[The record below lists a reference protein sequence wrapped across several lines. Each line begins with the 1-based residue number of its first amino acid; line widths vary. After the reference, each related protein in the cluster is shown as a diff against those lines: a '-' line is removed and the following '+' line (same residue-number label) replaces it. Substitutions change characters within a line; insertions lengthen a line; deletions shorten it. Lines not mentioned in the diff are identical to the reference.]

1 MSFIPY
7 EWQLNDL
14 STLKKNQYTGLLN
27 IDPGG
32 TKTAISSL
40 AIKDS
45 GAETVLI
52 CAPKSTFQTAWRPTI
67 EAVTGR
73 EARMIGNGNKQEKV
87 AYTDFELGYPGVY
100 LSTPQF
106 LVRSDV
112 STWSGEMLILDE
124 ALSLD
129 TPIPTP
135 HGWATVGELSV
146 GDNVL
151 SPRGREVRVKRLTQ
165 IRQGRT
171 FRISTDRG
179 FELVADAGHKWIAAP
194 RVKGGSFYL
203 KPRMV
208 TTEEMFQKK
217 DISWRIEPTQPIE
230 LPEKSLP
237 VDPYVLG
244 QWLGNGTRGQP
255 HLTVRRHLLDK
266 TLTELLSRGYD
277 AYPLPKNNRPDI
289 VRISLGKRFSRE
301 TREAGFFRSKYLP
314 TEYLRGSKDQRID
327 ILRGLMDSDG
337 YVNGSGF
344 TFTNTNLSLLFG
356 LSEIARTLGFVVSKP
371 KKVQDNKFTVKECY
385 RVYFSGSNLINPF
398 LLRGE
403 SYRPPG
409 RGPISHRIVS
419 IEETD
424 SVLVR
429 CIEVDSEDHLFLAG
443 EAMIPTHNCHKVA
456 TPRSKA
462 QRKISGFSP
471 RDDGEPLSKRFGARL
486 ALSGTPARQNFEN
499 MWSTMRFLW
508 PELDGKGQVADSNFW
523 AWLRDRMTYEEI
535 VTGFEW
541 VPVSKKPIP
550 NGFTGYKKKINGVLH
565 WGETSKAKKWLTEA
579 QPGRLLREAP
589 CVLTHY
595 RRQECCPWHPN
606 GFLSLEEP
614 QILERVVELDTK
626 QKKAIRELETHYMTF
641 LGEHPLVTE
650 LTITQQQRIRQICL
664 GVPTIVLGEN
674 GESSVEFDKDCV
686 SPFIDETLDILSS
699 LPDDEPVLIFLD
711 SQRFAT
717 IVTDR
722 LNKAGVAAAEYSG
735 KTVTV
740 RDKYLEKFGVDYRV
754 LVGVTSAIGTGTD
767 SLQHKSS
774 TEVWLEIPVSLT
786 NRLQAESRLDRV
798 GARRQVQRY
807 VVKDSEGY
815 AEGRMSAQLDMQLK
829 LNASLRGGSNG

>member
-14 STLKKNQYTGLLN
+14 STLRKNQYTGLLN

-73 EARMIGNGNKQEKV
+73 EARVIGNGNKQEKV

-112 STWSGEMLILDE
+112 STWSGEMLLLDE
-124 ALSLD
+124 A
-129 TPIPTP
+129 
-135 HGWATVGELSV
+135 
-146 GDNVL
+146 
-151 SPRGREVRVKRLTQ
+151 
-165 IRQGRT
+165 
-171 FRISTDRG
+171 
-179 FELVADAGHKWIAAP
+179 
-194 RVKGGSFYL
+194 
-203 KPRMV
+203 
-208 TTEEMFQKK
+208 
-217 DISWRIEPTQPIE
+217 
-230 LPEKSLP
+230 
-237 VDPYVLG
+237 
-244 QWLGNGTRGQP
+244 
-255 HLTVRRHLLDK
+255 
-266 TLTELLSRGYD
+266 
-277 AYPLPKNNRPDI
+277 
-289 VRISLGKRFSRE
+289 
-301 TREAGFFRSKYLP
+301 
-314 TEYLRGSKDQRID
+314 
-327 ILRGLMDSDG
+327 
-337 YVNGSGF
+337 
-344 TFTNTNLSLLFG
+344 
-356 LSEIARTLGFVVSKP
+356 
-371 KKVQDNKFTVKECY
+371 
-385 RVYFSGSNLINPF
+385 
-398 LLRGE
+398 
-403 SYRPPG
+403 
-409 RGPISHRIVS
+409 
-419 IEETD
+419 
-424 SVLVR
+424 
-429 CIEVDSEDHLFLAG
+429 
-443 EAMIPTHNCHKVA
+443 HKVA

-664 GVPTIVLGEN
+664 GVPTVVLRED

-686 SPFIDETLDILSS
+686 SPFIEETLDILSS
-699 LPDDEPVLIFLD
+699 LPDDEPVLVFLD